1 MRPLGRTVKSSVVL
15 ELQRTV
21 ADETSKAGQEEVG
34 SRGALSAEDFVSYLG
49 PPESRQPF
57 SRKIT
62 LAVLDTTAVLK
73 RAEMEEDGP
82 TICHAHLELCPCSL
96 HRPIFY

>member
-1 MRPLGRTVKSSVVL
+1 MRSSVAL
-15 ELQRTV
+15 ELV
-21 ADETSKAGQEEVG
+21 AERPVKQNKEEVG
-34 SRGALSAEDFVSYLG
+34 SRGALSAEDFVPYLG
-49 PPESRQPF
+49 TPGSRKPF

-73 RAEMEEDGP
+73 RAEMEENGP
-82 TICHAHLELCPCSL
+82 TICHAHLVLCPGSL